1 MDPTELESG
10 GESVVKQPAG
20 DDRAAAEE
28 DTEFERG
35 GEESEGDAFDDLFE
49 RDLRQMGEQV
59 GNTVGAVV
67 NGLRGTWTEHKVGE
81 RAKSAGLGAIRC
93 IRRKPGQFIDGAAAG
108 LNLITDAADFWVRDM
123 CENQVESRPRQ

>member
-10 GESVVKQPAG
+10 GESVVKPAG

-35 GEESEGDAFDDLFE
+35 GEESEGDEFDDLFE

-93 IRRKPGQFIDGAAAG
+93 IRRKPGQVSSR
-108 LNLITDAADFWVRDM
+108 VRS
-123 CENQVESRPRQ
+123 CHFSAP